1 MTTPCSSGGAFAPPE
16 LHGVASESILTV
28 PFGLLTDRQHRSRY
42 QETGAVCLF
51 FRFGAGGLPF
61 QPNGKA
67 AVPRLQDHRG
77 ECCLKAALR
86 DSDRIGEPFMAEIQ
100 SVPADGNRIVSAPEF
115 QRQFRR
121 VLRGEALLTEGQSPG
136 GSVGR
141 GNRYGQRAGSFVLCK
156 RDAVDR
162 SGKAPRTVLL
172 RRDAAAAVQYRQV
185 VVNRAPCRAG
195 RFQIPLAVAVV
206 ENEQIAE
213 EENAVPQ
220 EQIAAPVAAAE
231 LD

>member
-1 MTTPCSSGGAFAPPE
+1 MRRQQQRHRKRPKQSHDNTVQLRRRICTAGAARCCFRVNSDSA
-16 LHGVASESILTV
+16 VRLTY
-28 PFGLLTDRQHRSRY
+28 RQHRSRY

-162 SGKAPRTVLL
+162 SGKAPRTILL
-172 RRDAAAAVQYRQV
+172 RRDAAAAVQY
-185 VVNRAPCRAG
+185 
-195 RFQIPLAVAVV
+195 
-206 ENEQIAE
+206 
-213 EENAVPQ
+213 
-220 EQIAAPVAAAE
+220 
-231 LD
+231 

>member
-1 MTTPCSSGGAFAPPE
+1 MTTPCSSDGAFAPPE
-16 LHGVASESILTV
+16 LHGVASESVLTV

-162 SGKAPRTVLL
+162 SGKAPRTILL
-172 RRDAAAAVQYRQV
+172 RRDAAAAVQY
-185 VVNRAPCRAG
+185 
-195 RFQIPLAVAVV
+195 
-206 ENEQIAE
+206 
-213 EENAVPQ
+213 
-220 EQIAAPVAAAE
+220 
-231 LD
+231 